1 MAKVKIQGN
10 ASGTGILT
18 VTAPNTSTDRTLTLP
33 DATGTLSV
41 GSSIDDNGN
50 ATAITID
57 STELVSFA
65 NAVVI
70 PATINAGSSGSS
82 EGTTGRINF
91 GGVSGSINGFTI
103 TNENGNYLDIKP
115 NSSSN
120 GIKIL
125 NDGGMCF
132 GTDTA
137 TANALDDYEEGTWTP
152 EIRDLGGNSATL
164 SIANGSYTKIGR
176 WVQINFQIT
185 LSSKG
190 SMTGN
195 YILMG
200 GIPFNHP
207 TESYNGTGV
216 IDSWGNF
223 AFGYSGLW
231 FDTSSTGSLMWLN
244 AVAAAGGTTS
254 VMPNVAALNDN
265 SHVKGSCMYQISV

>member
-41 GSSIDDNGN
+41 GSSIEDNGN

-137 TANALDDYEEGTWTP
+137 TANALDDYEEGV
-152 EIRDLGGNSATL
+152 ATMTCAAYSGTITMNTASDQL
-164 SIANGSYTKIGR
+164 SYIKIGR
-176 WVQINFQIT
+176 LVFIQGEFTFSTATNPALSFVIYGLPFTPASLSEGAGGGHINSLLRNANSECVGLKFYIFEGQST
-185 LSSKG
+185 LYGREDGRLNDG
-190 SMTGN
+190 SHCAN
-195 YILMG
+195 YID
-200 GIPFNHP
+200 
-207 TESYNGTGV
+207 TDSYLS
-216 IDSWGNF
+216 I
-223 AFGYSGLW
+223 SG
-231 FDTSSTGSLMWLN
+231 SYYAS
-244 AVAAAGGTTS
+244 A
-254 VMPNVAALNDN
+254 
-265 SHVKGSCMYQISV
+265 